1 MILVVSPY
9 HVTTREAPVMAALL
23 LGERVVT
30 MTPAPLT
37 GSRRERAEAAA
48 TRVPPYLSLLRSW
61 EWTVPLW
68 EAGVLS
74 SSFEGHDPVA
84 DVRLACRRIDLD
96 GRYAALR
103 PLMRPGLFDTDDG
116 YLDSVSRDLLKGGPD
131 PAICVPVSAAMD
143 RFALTHGLAPV
154 RSEAVSVAQKS
165 EEKLGGRAFTVVLP
179 VLVQGGAG
187 HLLAARRVLSDE
199 LAGLVRAIDAE
210 RGAPEIS
217 TGGHARPRVN
227 AASKPAPSATLAH
240 AARHYAQAFEGNWD
254 GIARAGTVGD
264 DETRAV
270 AGMVAITGLRLPYD
284 AVLASSVSAFEAAAG
299 RSLNGSHATPPA
311 AALAERDALE
321 GRTFVSLV
329 VRVLGARR

>member
-48 TRVPPYLSLLRSW
+48 TRVPRYLSLLRSW

-74 SSFEGHDPVA
+74 SSFEGHDPVE
-84 DVRLACRRIDLD
+84 DVRSACRRIDSD

-103 PLMRPGLFDTDDG
+103 PLMRPGLFDTDEG
-116 YLDSVSRDLLKGGPD
+116 YLDSISRDLLKGGPD

-143 RFALTHGLAPV
+143 RFALAHGLAPV
-154 RSEAVSVAQKS
+154 RSEAASVAQRT
-165 EEKLGGRAFTVVLP
+165 EEKLGARTFTMVMP
-179 VLVQGGAG
+179 VLLQGGAG
-187 HLLAARRVLSDE
+187 HLLEARRRLADE
-199 LAGLVRAIDAE
+199 LAGLVRAIGEETREPA
-210 RGAPEIS
+210 AS
-217 TGGHARPRVN
+217 TNRHARAAVN
-227 AASKPAPSATLAH
+227 GSARPALSPKLGAAAK
-240 AARHYAQAFEGNWD
+240 RYAEAFERNFSD
-254 GIARAGTVGD
+254 VARAEAVGD

-270 AGMVAITGLRLPYD
+270 AGMVAITGLRLPFD

-299 RSLNGSHATPPA
+299 PSANGRHGPA
-311 AALAERDALE
+311 PASAIVERDALE